1 MERER
6 VVIKESYITL
16 SRLLKAVD
24 IIATGGEAKWFL
36 MENDVFLNG
45 ERETRRG
52 KKLYPGD
59 IIEVDGKGYEVTDE
73 DR

>member
-16 SRLLKAVD
+16 SQLLKAVD

-59 IIEVDGKGYEVTDE
+59 IIEVDDKGYEVTDE

>member
-1 MERER
+1 MEREK
-6 VVIKESYITL
+6 VVIKGSYITL
-16 SRLLKAVD
+16 SQLLKAVD
-24 IIATGGEAKWFL
+24 VISTGGEAKWFL

-45 ERETRRG
+45 EREMRRG

-59 IIEVDGKGYEVTDE
+59 IVEVADQGYEVVDE

>member
-16 SRLLKAVD
+16 SQLLKAVD